1 MASGPGGFTGG
12 STISVAAVNGVAT
25 FSNLV
30 LNTSGTYTLKATDG
44 ALTSATTG
52 NLTVSA
58 AAASQLVLQQSPTT
72 GTAGQALGAVQLVV
86 EDAFGNV
93 VTSDSSSVT
102 IAVASGPGGFT
113 GGSTISV
120 AAVNGVATFGNLVL
134 NTAGSYTLSVSDGG
148 LAGAN
153 TGNLTVS
160 PAAASQLVLQQ
171 SPTTG
176 TAGLALG
183 AVQLVVED
191 AFGNVVTS
199 DSSSVT
205 IAVASGPGGF
215 TGGSTISVASVN
227 GVATF
232 SNLVLNTSGTYTLK
246 ASDGALDRC
255 HHGQSHRQ
263 PGRSQSVGAAAV
275 ADDGDGRT
283 SARHGATG
291 CGRCVRQRGDQ

>member
-1 MASGPGGFTGG
+1 M
-12 STISVAAVNGVAT
+12 
-25 FSNLV
+25 
-30 LNTSGTYTLKATDG
+30 
-44 ALTSATTG
+44 
-52 NLTVSA
+52 
-58 AAASQLVLQQSPTT
+58 
-72 GTAGQALGAVQLVV
+72 QLVV

-93 VTSDSSSVT
+93 VTSDNSSVT

-120 AAVNGVATFGNLVL
+120 AAVNGVATFSNLVL

-176 TAGLALG
+176 TAGQALG
-183 AVQLVVED
+183 TVQLVVED

-199 DSSSVT
+199 DSSTVT

-215 TGGSTISVASVN
+215 TAGSTISVAAVN

-232 SNLVLNTSGTYTLK
+232 GNLVLDTAGSGQL
-246 ASDGALDRC
+246 
-255 HHGQSHRQ
+255 
-263 PGRSQSVGAAAV
+263 PP
-275 ADDGDGRT
+275 
-283 SARHGATG
+283 ARPCGSRLCQG
-291 CGRCVRQRGDQ
+291 CRRRIHVERAPAPCAHQ